1 MAALWE
7 MLGGV
12 AIRRERVFRDRSNP
26 LDLYDDV
33 DMFKKY
39 RFNRAG
45 VIFLITKLQ
54 NNREYAT
61 KRNKAL
67 PASLQLFVALRF
79 FATGSV
85 LDSAATFHGCSN
97 ATVSRVVRRVVVVN
111 EISAPLDQ
119 MRVF

>member
-7 MLGGV
+7 MLGG
-12 AIRRERVFRDRSNP
+12 AALRRERVFRGRSNP

-45 VIFLITKLQ
+45 VIFLMTELQ
-54 NNREYAT
+54 NNLEHAT
-61 KRNKAL
+61 KWSKAL

-85 LDSAATFHGCSN
+85 LDSAATFHGCSI
-97 ATVSRVVRRVVVVN
+97 ATVSRVVRRVVVN